1 MTLVLNGT
9 NGLSDVDGS
18 AATPAIRG
26 TDTNTGI
33 FFPAADTIGFAE
45 GGTEAMRIDSSG
57 NVGIGT
63 ASPAQKLHISGT
75 GDTRLQVESTSSG
88 AGVIYLNGSTA
99 GFAGYNTIQSRNSS
113 TVQWAIGGSGDQN
126 TLPFYTNG
134 SERMRIASN
143 GRAVIGSA
151 TEDAA
156 SQLKVLNGLG
166 GATGNPWE
174 QSTLT
179 LTGDAA
185 MAQGVGPIISFEG
198 NYLTGTG
205 SGANFAW
212 IKAAK
217 TNGTSGSATGDLIL
231 GSRGGNIRF
240 SNDATNSGLATERA
254 RIDSSGNLLVG
265 ATSTGYTDSRLVLS
279 LDNST
284 KWVTGP
290 GAGIATRFYVSASNS
305 GGVYLNGTSATSWT
319 AISDERFKS
328 ELLPIEN
335 ATEKV
340 VSLRAVTGVL
350 TLDESKTRK
359 AFLMAQDVLAVLPEA
374 VDTTNPE
381 QLGLAY
387 TDVIPLLVAA
397 IKEQQALIT
406 TLTDRITALEAKP

>member
-1 MTLVLNGT
+1 MGGSSANFSYDTSGNYAWAVASNELQAWTAGT
-9 NGLSDVDGS
+9 KRMV
-18 AATPAIRG
+18 
-26 TDTNTGI
+26 
-33 FFPAADTIGFAE
+33 
-45 GGTEAMRIDSSG
+45 IDASG
-57 NVGIGT
+57 NVGVGATPSAWGSTPKAVQFPYGCAIANLGAGDVVVTQNAYFDNPNFKYASTTGVGSSVYRQIDGTHRWSYSASGT
-63 ASPAQKLHISGT
+63 AGNNIT
-75 GDTRLQVESTSSG
+75 
-88 AGVIYLNGSTA
+88 
-99 GFAGYNTIQSRNSS
+99 F
-113 TVQWAIGGSGDQN
+113 
-126 TLPFYTNG
+126 
-134 SERMRIASN
+134 
-143 GRAVIGSA
+143 
-151 TEDAA
+151 TE
-156 SQLKVLNGLG
+156 
-166 GATGNPWE
+166 
-174 QSTLT
+174 
-179 LTGDAA
+179 A
-185 MAQGVGPIISFEG
+185 M
-198 NYLTGTG
+198 
-205 SGANFAW
+205 
-212 IKAAK
+212 
-217 TNGTSGSATGDLIL
+217 
-231 GSRGGNIRF
+231 
-240 SNDATNSGLATERA
+240 

-290 GAGIATRFYVSASNS
+290 GAGIATRFYVSASSS

-397 IKEQQALIT
+397 IQEQQALIT
-406 TLTDRITALEAKP
+406 QLQADVAALKGASA